1 MSLRKGDPG
10 KGVCSARNELFFQAA
25 GVAAKVF
32 YRETPA
38 ARRRCKAAAV
48 SARNRARVTYHK
60 THAGV
65 CMIIIANTLSAI
77 ALVLGSLLNIY
88 FWIVIIAA
96 VLTWVRPDPYN
107 SSVRTLRLLTESVTE
122 PVFYRVRKWLPFTY
136 TSGLDFSP
144 LVVLLAIELVNRIV
158 IASLAQYAI
167 ALH

>member
-1 MSLRKGDPG
+1 
-10 KGVCSARNELFFQAA
+10 
-25 GVAAKVF
+25 
-32 YRETPA
+32 
-38 ARRRCKAAAV
+38 
-48 SARNRARVTYHK
+48 
-60 THAGV
+60 
-65 CMIIIANTLSAI
+65 MIIIANTLSAI

-107 SSVRTLRLLTESVTE
+107 PIVRTLRLLTE

-144 LVVLLAIELVNRIV
+144 LVVLLVIELVNRIV
-158 IASLAQYAI
+158 IASLAQYAL

>member
-1 MSLRKGDPG
+1 MCLP
-10 KGVCSARNELFFQAA
+10 
-25 GVAAKVF
+25 
-32 YRETPA
+32 
-38 ARRRCKAAAV
+38 
-48 SARNRARVTYHK
+48 
-60 THAGV
+60 
-65 CMIIIANTLSAI
+65 NTLSAI

-107 SSVRTLRLLTESVTE
+107 PIVRTLRLLTE

-144 LVVLLAIELVNRIV
+144 VVVLLAIELINRIV
-158 IASLAQYAI
+158 IASLAQYAL

>member
-1 MSLRKGDPG
+1 
-10 KGVCSARNELFFQAA
+10 
-25 GVAAKVF
+25 
-32 YRETPA
+32 
-38 ARRRCKAAAV
+38 
-48 SARNRARVTYHK
+48 
-60 THAGV
+60 
-65 CMIIIANTLSAI
+65 MILIANTLSAI

-107 SSVRTLRLLTESVTE
+107 PIVRTLRLLTE

-144 LVVLLAIELVNRIV
+144 LVVLLVIELVNRIV
-158 IASLAQYAI
+158 IASLAQYAV